1 LLTLLAAVCL
11 VLLIGCVNVANLL
24 LSRAVER
31 NRELAIRAA
40 LGASRSRLIRQ
51 MLTESALL
59 AGMGGL
65 LGAALAFWIVEGL
78 GQALPDAVSIANSAA
93 TVALPPSHVDGGAL
107 AFGAAL
113 SIGAVLLFGLL
124 PALRASAVQTG
135 VALKAAGAKTTGER
149 WQQGARNTLI
159 GVEVALATA
168 LLIVAGLMTRT
179 VFALVGADPGFRPG
193 RVLAMNI
200 GRLHELSLPERARY
214 YDQVV
219 RAVQAT
225 PGVKTAGLNDYI
237 LLQNEDD
244 YEGFTI
250 EGRPQPQPGASP
262 REEWRRVS
270 PDYFRVMS
278 IPLVKGRFLTEADNA
293 TAPSV
298 ALINQALARKYWPN
312 EDPVGRRIRIHQK
325 TYDWSEIVGIV
336 GDVREVGLDKPAKPM
351 MFVPYH
357 RAPRPVM
364 GLFVQSSEPPD
375 RILAAVRRAVWATLP
390 TQPIFNE
397 NLLEQVVSD
406 SISVQRLTLW
416 ISAALAALA
425 AVLTAVGIYGVVSY
439 TMAQRTQ
446 EIGVRM
452 ALGAQSRDVLRLT
465 VGQGMKPVGLGL
477 LGGVVGSLG
486 VTRWLE
492 SQLYGVSATDPLTFA
507 GVSALLIAVALLAC
521 YLPARRATKV
531 DPLVA
536 LRRE

>member
-1 LLTLLAAVCL
+1 
-11 VLLIGCVNVANLL
+11 
-24 LSRAVER
+24 
-31 NRELAIRAA
+31 
-40 LGASRSRLIRQ
+40 
-51 MLTESALL
+51 
-59 AGMGGL
+59 
-65 LGAALAFWIVEGL
+65 
-78 GQALPDAVSIANSAA
+78 
-93 TVALPPSHVDGGAL
+93 
-107 AFGAAL
+107 
-113 SIGAVLLFGLL
+113 
-124 PALRASAVQTG
+124 
-135 VALKAAGAKTTGER
+135 
-149 WQQGARNTLI
+149 
-159 GVEVALATA
+159 
-168 LLIVAGLMTRT
+168 
-179 VFALVGADPGFRPG
+179 
-193 RVLAMNI
+193 I
-200 GRLHELSLPERARY
+200 GRLHDLGPVERARY

-219 RAVQAT
+219 RAVQSA

-278 IPLVKGRFLTEADNA
+278 VPLVKGRFLTEADNA

-325 TYDWSEIVGIV
+325 SYDWSEIVGIV

-351 MFVPYH
+351 IFVPYH

-375 RILAAVRRAVWATLP
+375 RILAAVQRAVWATPP
-390 TQPIFNE
+390 TQPVFNAQW
-397 NLLEQVVSD
+397 LEQVVSD
-406 SISVQRLTLW
+406 SISVQRLTLR

-425 AVLTAVGIYGVVSY
+425 AALTAVGIYGVVSY
-439 TMAQRTQ
+439 AVAQRTQ

-452 ALGAQSRDVLRLT
+452 ALGARSRDVLRLT

-477 LGGVVGSLG
+477 LSGVVGSLG

-507 GVSALLIAVALLAC
+507 GVSTLLIAVALLAC

-536 LRRE
+536 LRSE